1 MSLVAWLRP
10 LAYRHKK
17 LCAHGKG
24 PGDARSKNKKIKYLA
39 IERQIE
45 KRDPKPFKWIY
56 DWLKNPSIF

>member
-1 MSLVAWLRP
+1 MLCLEFIANLELSEKATNLLVAWLRP

-45 KRDPKPFKWIY
+45 K
-56 DWLKNPSIF
+56 